1 MRRLA
6 RGTPD
11 SRPTRRRAQ
20 VLTTMVT
27 PLLLL
32 ALAACGEPDSG
43 PGVASA
49 QTGGATPSA
58 STTKGATEGDPVKF
72 ADCMR
77 KYGIEVE
84 VQDGGRGVGIHG
96 GPGDEGKMEKAQQE
110 CRQYAPGGGEGDGQ
124 PMPKEDQAKFLAF
137 AKCMRDNG
145 IDMPD
150 PEFEGGGVKMRMG
163 GGPGAAEPDRSKM
176 EAAQKTCQKLLPG
189 EMANAPGAGQGGPA
203 GGTGGGA

>member
-77 KYGIEVE
+77 KYGVEVE
-84 VQDGGRGVGIHG
+84 VQEDGGGVGIHG
-96 GPGDEGKMEKAQQE
+96 GPGDEGKLEKAQQE
-110 CRQYAPGGGEGDGQ
+110 CRQYAPGGGEGDAQ
-124 PMPKEDQAKFLAF
+124 PMSKEDQAKFLAF

-145 IDMPD
+145 INMPD
-150 PEFEGGGVKMRMG
+150 PTFEGGGVKMSMG
-163 GGPGAAEPDRSKM
+163 SPGGPKLDRAKVDAAHK
-176 EAAQKTCQKLLPG
+176 ACQKILPG
-189 EMANAPGAGQGGPA
+189 EMGRAPGPAGPA
-203 GGTGGGA
+203 GGKTGGGA